1 MLDSERGSRDGG
13 DVGLVTVAPGVLRA
27 HLRSFAAYH
36 HCEYNTWKH
45 ESVCKEETTQ
55 WL

>member
-1 MLDSERGSRDGG
+1 MLDSEGRSRLCGAG
-13 DVGLVTVAPGVLRA
+13 AVTAAPGAQSAQVCP
-27 HLRSFAAYH
+27 FAAYH

-45 ESVCKEETTQ
+45 EFVRKEEITQ